1 MISGARV
8 RPCHPAVALAAVAV
22 RVPSDSVLVEALEGV
37 DDTGL
42 VFVAAG
48 PAIGD
53 DWDAVRHELDEAF
66 AASRAAMRDG
76 RPIVYVVA
84 GEDLLGRRGLPAA
97 MVACGLLSAA
107 RTAAIEG
114 AKPGVTVNVVAPFEG
129 VDPSEVATWVG
140 RLLEASGVT
149 GELVRLGPDHLG
161 KALP

>member
-1 MISGARV
+1 MPI
-8 RPCHPAVALAAVAV
+8 
-22 RVPSDSVLVEALEGV
+22 RVPADSPHAAALEGLDV
-37 DDTGL
+37 DGL

-53 DWDAVRHELDEAF
+53 DWEAVRHELGDAF
-66 AASRAAMRDG
+66 VSSRDAMRDG

-84 GEDLLGRRGLPAA
+84 GEDLLGRRGAPAA

-114 AKPGVTVNVVAPFEG
+114 ARAGVPINVVAPFEG
-129 VDPSEVATWVG
+129 VDPSEVAIWVG

-149 GELVRLGPDHLG
+149 GELVRLGADHLG